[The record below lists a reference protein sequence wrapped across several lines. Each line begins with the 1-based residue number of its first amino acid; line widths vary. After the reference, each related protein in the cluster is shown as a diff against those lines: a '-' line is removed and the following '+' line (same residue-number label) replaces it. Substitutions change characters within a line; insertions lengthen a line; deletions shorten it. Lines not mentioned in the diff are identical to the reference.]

1 MPMKRIQVFAIVC
14 VLLCNLCWWEQTID
28 EWCGYLAVAFDVW
41 LACLSPVTI
50 ECNFECK
57 FAINRRWPMAGFG
70 KQQVGTFLCSWLIRP
85 VCRRSQ
91 EIAKRIFFS
100 RKILSLALFA
110 SSTEASQSNAT
121 TQLLHDHHLVFD
133 FFQKNEVFLGSW
145 LTWIAVEVI
154 PNNDYNWYFRLQRKR
169 YK

>member
-91 EIAKRIFFS
+91 EIAKRFFFS

-110 SSTEASQSNAT
+110 SSSLLSLFVIIYETIKCWAICGAHGDYLQYQSWFSET
-121 TQLLHDHHLVFD
+121 
-133 FFQKNEVFLGSW
+133 LGY
-145 LTWIAVEVI
+145 
-154 PNNDYNWYFRLQRKR
+154 DYNWYFRLQRE
-169 YK
+169 